1 MKKLFKILLPVC
13 ILLFGGYIRL
23 SGNALAEFADDSALN
38 NGGVAAFNLF
48 SFSQDCRELIVK
60 PVVSDIERE
69 NGLNHAAKVEEKED
83 ELQSFKKHLDFN
95 NDLNVPCVSQIPG
108 YAHYY
113 TQRFLF
119 SNHNFSYLPSYSAL
133 FLRLGVLR
141 I

>member
-23 SGNALAEFADDSALN
+23 AGHALGGSFEDSAHKDL
-38 NGGVAAFNLF
+38 VPVNLF
-48 SFSQDCRELIVK
+48 PFTCDCQELVVK
-60 PVVSDIERE
+60 SVLSDVERQ

-83 ELQSFKKHLDFN
+83 ELQSFKKQLDFN
-95 NDLNVPCVSQIPG
+95 NNLSVAFFNKTTR
-108 YAHYY
+108 YFFHN
-113 TQRFLF
+113 TQQLLF
-119 SNHNFSYLPSYSAL
+119 SYNNISYIPVYSAL